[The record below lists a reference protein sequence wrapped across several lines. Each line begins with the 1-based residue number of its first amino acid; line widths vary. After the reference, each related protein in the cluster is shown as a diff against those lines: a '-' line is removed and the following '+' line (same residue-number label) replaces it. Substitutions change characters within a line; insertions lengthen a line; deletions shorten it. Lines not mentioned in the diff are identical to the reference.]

1 MTTRNTRRS
10 TTVDGKLAPV
20 TFTGVQDIGN
30 QSMLSALRGSAFAQ
44 AALEVWPE
52 LAKDFAKGDDE
63 NWKLFDAGAI
73 AAYDRNNAAPY
84 VLRGEDATYMLAT
97 SETHFV
103 TADDI
108 PLTAAYLRSLTP
120 ADWRN
125 HKDNA
130 PTLYALCKERKE
142 VTDNALRNAR
152 RILRDKIA
160 KHLKGPAETR
170 ASNSTFVEAIRKLAE
185 EGLKKCTSKLAKK
198 DGEVSDDLILTVRV
212 ELQALLK
219 KLA

>member
-10 TTVDGKLAPV
+10 TTVDGKLTPV
-20 TFTGVQDIGN
+20 TFTGVQDIGS

-52 LAKDFAKGDDE
+52 LAKDFAKGDEE
-63 NWKLFDAGAI
+63 NWKLFDAGAVI
-73 AAYDRNNAAPY
+73 AYDRNNAAPY
-84 VLRGEDATYMLAT
+84 ALRGEDAAYTLSDKGT
-97 SETHFV
+97 K
-103 TADDI
+103 DDI
-108 PLTAAYLRSLTP
+108 QLTAAFIRSLTP

-142 VTDNALRNAR
+142 VTDGALRSAR
-152 RILRDKIA
+152 RNLRNKID
-160 KHLKGPAETR
+160 KHLKGPAVTR
-170 ASNSTFVEAIRKLAE
+170 AANNTFIEAVRKLAE
-185 EGLKKCTSKLAKK
+185 EGLKKCTAKLAKK
-198 DGEVSDDLILTVRV
+198 DGEVSDDLILTVRTD
-212 ELQALLK
+212 LQALLK

>member
-10 TTVDGKLAPV
+10 TTVDGILAPV

-44 AALEVWPE
+44 AALEVWPK
-52 LAKDFAKGDDE
+52 LAEDFAKGDDA
-63 NWKLFDAGAI
+63 NWALFDAGAI

-84 VLRGEDATYMLAT
+84 AVRVEGELGLYKLADT
-97 SETHFV
+97 GTKDNLQLS
-103 TADDI
+103 
-108 PLTAAYLRSLTP
+108 AAYLRSLTP

-142 VTDNALRNAR
+142 VTDNALRGAR
-152 RILRDKIA
+152 RNLRTKID

-170 ASNSTFVEAIRKLAE
+170 APNKSFIEAVRKLAE
-185 EGLKKCTSKLAKK
+185 EGLKKCTSQLSKK
-198 DGEVSDDLILTVRV
+198 DGEVSDDLILTVRT

>member
-1 MTTRNTRRS
+1 MTTRKNSRS
-10 TTVDGKLAPV
+10 TTVDGMMTPV

-30 QSMLSALRGSAFAQ
+30 QSMLSALRGTAFAEE
-44 AALEVWPE
+44 ALKVWPK
-52 LAKDFAKGDDE
+52 LAEDFAKGDDA
-63 NWKLFDAGAI
+63 NWALFDAGAT

-84 VLRGEDATYMLAT
+84 AVRGEGGTYTLSDVGT
-97 SETHFV
+97 LG
-103 TADDI
+103 DDLQ
-108 PLTAAYLRSLTP
+108 LTATLLRSLTP
-120 ADWRN
+120 AEWRN

-142 VTDNALRNAR
+142 TTDNALRNAR

-160 KHLKGPAETR
+160 KHLKGPTTGTR
-170 ASNSTFVEAIRKLAE
+170 AANSTFVEAIRKLAE

-198 DGEVSDDLILTVRV
+198 DGEVSDDLILTVRT